1 MKRLVITVAIA
12 TLLTSVMA
20 GASFAKRAVSKDDPA
35 KVITEYF
42 NAEKT
47 SNYELMDEYGTDIRF
62 SNFNELKTF
71 YSEIAGDH
79 PLLDYKIVS
88 SNQIDESHIE
98 FLVETTY
105 KGQDQV
111 GALPYTVVKENGEWT
126 VLIEPAEIDMNE
138 SSPDYRK
145 AKKSTKKLDTSNFA
159 TAAVTSREYLLPLVF
174 GFHGHWFQLVHYE
187 QKYIYFDSY

>member
-62 SNFNELKTF
+62 SNINELKTF
-71 YSEIAGDH
+71 
-79 PLLDYKIVS
+79 
-88 SNQIDESHIE
+88 
-98 FLVETTY
+98 
-105 KGQDQV
+105 
-111 GALPYTVVKENGEWT
+111 
-126 VLIEPAEIDMNE
+126 
-138 SSPDYRK
+138 
-145 AKKSTKKLDTSNFA
+145 
-159 TAAVTSREYLLPLVF
+159 
-174 GFHGHWFQLVHYE
+174 
-187 QKYIYFDSY
+187 